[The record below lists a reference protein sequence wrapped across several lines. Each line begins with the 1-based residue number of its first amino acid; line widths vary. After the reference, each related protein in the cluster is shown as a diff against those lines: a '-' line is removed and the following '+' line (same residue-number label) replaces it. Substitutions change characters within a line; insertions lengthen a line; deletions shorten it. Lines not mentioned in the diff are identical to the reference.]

1 MLDPLAGP
9 IIIPTEGGF
18 QLGLTAEL
26 EVAVFTGPGTADAQS
41 FKGMFFTAEG
51 SVNAPYVVSVGL
63 SGYQGV
69 PDPVSGAYWF
79 GGTLSVGLSPI
90 PFPTGGTVA
99 YRYQFI
105 DSYTVPF
112 CPCLAI
118 IAIM

>member
-1 MLDPLAGP
+1 M
-9 IIIPTEGGF
+9 
-18 QLGLTAEL
+18 
-26 EVAVFTGPGTADAQS
+26 FTGPGTADAQS
-41 FKGMFFTAEG
+41 FKGIFFTAEG
-51 SVNAPYVVSVGL
+51 SVPVKPPVGVGL
-63 SGYQGV
+63 SGYKGV

-105 DSYTVPF
+105 GSYTVPF